1 MRLKASLSIAQKRGS
16 YFRTNRLG
24 EWKVTMA
31 SNETA
36 KMENS
41 KISLDVFAPSH
52 CAIRPKKF
60 DNFLYCVLQLSK
72 NCKSN
77 LE

>member
-1 MRLKASLSIAQKRGS
+1 
-16 YFRTNRLG
+16 
-24 EWKVTMA
+24 MA

-52 CAIRPKKF
+52 CAILPKIDRVMEKH
-60 DNFLYCVLQLSK
+60 VLNNSTEFRK
-72 NCKSN
+72 DWIMHAN
-77 LE
+77 LGSF

>member
-1 MRLKASLSIAQKRGS
+1 
-16 YFRTNRLG
+16 
-24 EWKVTMA
+24 MA

-52 CAIRPKKF
+52 CAIWPKKF
-60 DNFLYCVLQLSK
+60 DKFFTVCCNYAKIVK
-72 NCKSN
+72 VIYKD
-77 LE
+77 LEEERKP